1 MGKPFLPIEFVVL
14 VGEGKREK
22 GCCSKQCSLV
32 PTSGLNLISKNQI
45 QTACW
50 AVPKP
55 LVFCIRWMQAAHFLQ
70 NAFLI

>member
-1 MGKPFLPIEFVVL
+1 MGKPFLPVEFVVL
-14 VGEGKREK
+14 VGGGKREK
-22 GCCSKQCSLV
+22 GCCSKQCNLV
-32 PTSGLNLISKNQI
+32 PTCDFESDFKIQI
-45 QTACW
+45 QNACW